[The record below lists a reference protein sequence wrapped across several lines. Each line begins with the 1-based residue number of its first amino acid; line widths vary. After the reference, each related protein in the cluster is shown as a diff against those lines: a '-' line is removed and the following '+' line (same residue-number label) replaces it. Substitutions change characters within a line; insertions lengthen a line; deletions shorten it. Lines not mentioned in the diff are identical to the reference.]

1 MEIEVKAKVSDL
13 AQIKKKLI
21 ELGAEFTNSEQQD
34 DSYFKPK
41 GREMEDQGP
50 GSFIVRIR
58 KGSAKSFLTLK
69 EMSEETGVWPEYE
82 TAIENPGQAMEI
94 LLKMGYSHL
103 FDINK
108 KREKGM
114 LDEIELCLDNVKQ
127 LGKYLEIAIE
137 ADAKEGA
144 KQKIMAL
151 FQKIGVNEIQ
161 IEPKGYAR
169 IISENMGI
177 KFRGVK

>member
-1 MEIEVKAKVSDL
+1 MEIEVKAKVGDL

-69 EMSEETGVWPEYE
+69 EMSEETGVWPEHE
-82 TAIENPGQAMEI
+82 TAVDNPGQAREI

-108 KREKGM
+108 KREKAM
-114 LDEIELCLDNVKQ
+114 LDGVELCLDDVKQ
-127 LGKYLEIAIE
+127 LGKYLEAAIE
-137 ADAKEGA
+137 AETKVGA

-151 FQKIGVNEIQ
+151 LQKIGINEIQ